1 MRKSKAHQ
9 LQTLGTI
16 ENIRKVVVSLRE
28 DITKLESDLHDE
40 EKLVQYLT
48 RKNIDAQAV
57 IRYLENKLD
66 RTNPVRGN

>member
-1 MRKSKAHQ
+1 MRKSSNPKSV
-9 LQTLGTI
+9 TPGTI

-28 DITKLESDLHDE
+28 DIRKLESDLYDE

>member
-1 MRKSKAHQ
+1 MRKNSSPKSV
-9 LQTLGTI
+9 TPGTI

-28 DITKLESDLHDE
+28 DIRKLESDLYDE